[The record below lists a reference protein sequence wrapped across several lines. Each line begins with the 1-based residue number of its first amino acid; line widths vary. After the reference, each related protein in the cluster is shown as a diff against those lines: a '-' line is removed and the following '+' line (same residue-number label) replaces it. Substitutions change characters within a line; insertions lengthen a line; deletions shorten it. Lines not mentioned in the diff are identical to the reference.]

1 MGVSFATIAEQLRIP
16 RPELGRKALKTFLEA
31 ELRSVDERIMALV
44 ARYGGEAGSGAGR
57 VNRPT
62 FGGGTSGVGGDLIE
76 REGLE
81 GRRERLLELHRAA
94 AARPRSRNMV
104 PRVAGVTGGR
114 EMSRTLESVG
124 LSAAERQ
131 AILELKRELRSRFPQ
146 VKKLILFGSA
156 ARGNAGPESDVDLL
170 LLTDRTLPTSVKHEI
185 YDLVFDI
192 NLRYGASLSVVCVG
206 EDQAVPGSPGRRL
219 PAPGEL

>member
-1 MGVSFATIAEQLRIP
+1 
-16 RPELGRKALKTFLEA
+16 
-31 ELRSVDERIMALV
+31 
-44 ARYGGEAGSGAGR
+44 
-57 VNRPT
+57 
-62 FGGGTSGVGGDLIE
+62 
-76 REGLE
+76 
-81 GRRERLLELHRAA
+81 
-94 AARPRSRNMV
+94 
-104 PRVAGVTGGR
+104 
-114 EMSRTLESVG
+114 MSRTLESVR

-206 EDQAVPGSPGRRL
+206 EDEWQKGPLFVPIRPDVEREGVAV
-219 PAPGEL
+219 